1 MPVESA
7 PAGAGWLCTQPHVAC
22 LALQAS
28 PERGG
33 SKEQRV
39 TYERAGLASAQSTS
53 GAHTVRTM
61 RTTVYRSP
69 LLYRGADGLARL
81 AVSVAFEFLLAAEQD
96 AEHVRHPVVPH
107 VLSLEVL
114 VAKDAIQCVEQL
126 GVVGR

>member
-7 PAGAGWLCTQPHVAC
+7 PAVAGWLCTQPHVAC

-53 GAHTVRTM
+53 GAHTVRT
-61 RTTVYRSP
+61 RVYLCSLREEC
-69 LLYRGADGLARL
+69 LGYGL
-81 AVSVAFEFLLAAEQD
+81 
-96 AEHVRHPVVPH
+96 VVPF
-107 VLSLEVL
+107 LAYGRPL
-114 VAKDAIQCVEQL
+114 VSHNEDLKTATSESGLRHTISHSSGC
-126 GVVGR
+126 